1 MWGLRRART
10 LFDRMGAV
18 GLSYEEFRTLAV
30 GLRQRNDLT
39 DGDRRALDVVIKNVA
54 QYRTLSP
61 DDISVMTTLRVRY
74 VKES

>member
-1 MWGLRRART
+1 
-10 LFDRMGAV
+10 MGAV